1 MGLGTPSLTACSL
14 LPTDFKSLSD
24 KMIASLRCPILYSR
38 FPESL
43 ARSTGPSFVL
53 IVQFESPRHWPEGVL
68 AQLFVQICRKAN
80 SSFAQTA
87 EGKLYWIS
95 VIGPHWRYGIKEDDG
110 QLELSPL
117 IPWHHT
123 THDDASFDDLQTL
136 AGLVGALY

>member
-1 MGLGTPSLTACSL
+1 MPDFILEVSRVTGTESGGPSLH
-14 LPTDFKSLSD
+14 FQV
-24 KMIASLRCPILYSR
+24 
-38 FPESL
+38 
-43 ARSTGPSFVL
+43 VL
-53 IVQFESPRHWPEGVL
+53 IVQFKNYQHWPEGV

-80 SSFAQTA
+80 SEFAQTA
-87 EGKLYWIS
+87 GGKLYWIA

-136 AGLVGALY
+136 AGLVSAL